1 MMSRPF
7 RRLSCLCPKR
17 MGSCDC
23 AWTIASSIRR
33 WFGIK
38 SRLVCIQT
46 NDHPE
51 LLVEASQQYSVHFY
65 FCTFLFG
72 HSGRQVHP
80 VHVYSVHVYSVYFYS
95 MHFYYVCVVFCVKP
109 PLAKTLG
116 LGFMLRFKVPSG
128 CCLHHKVRRRLAYRE
143 TEFDALSER
152 AEERRSSSAAYVEV
166 RSAIKPLSAPQGS
179 KKACLPGDGV

>member
-1 MMSRPF
+1 MFFFLEHPELQST
-7 RRLSCLCPKR
+7 SCGRTPGWLA
-17 MGSCDC
+17 GTE
-23 AWTIASSIRR
+23 TIASRR
-33 WFGIK
+33 HPGAAHH
-38 SRLVCIQT
+38 Q
-46 NDHPE
+46 PE
-51 LLVEASQQYSVHFY
+51 LQRPTQVVLDAGIFRQASQQYSVHFY

-80 VHVYSVHVYSVYFYS
+80 VHVYSVHVYYVYFYS

-116 LGFMLRFKVPSG
+116 VMLRFEVPSS

-152 AEERRSSSAAYVEV
+152 AEERRISSAA
-166 RSAIKPLSAPQGS
+166 
-179 KKACLPGDGV
+179 